1 MVRTG
6 PRRAS
11 SFHEQ
16 RPDLRRARTIGL
28 SAHRHAHEP
37 HALQWTQELMLV
49 SGAPRSAHL
58 PLPRM
63 SPWLRIALVLWL
75 QVHLLSPELG
85 RLPMLFVHFA
95 DHLQHEQG
103 LTFAGYLVKHYAD
116 DGHEESDHSEHGSLP
131 FHHHHHGMVADQC
144 TAKIIT
150 SEPLAMVSFPLSM
163 ADRDQALP
171 GPMSPMRGHV
181 GALLR
186 PPRPVA

>member
-1 MVRTG
+1 MHLWFR
-6 PRRAS
+6 
-11 SFHEQ
+11 
-16 RPDLRRARTIGL
+16 IGL
-28 SAHRHAHEP
+28 
-37 HALQWTQELMLV
+37 LV
-49 SGAPRSAHL
+49 WIQA
-58 PLPRM
+58 
-63 SPWLRIALVLWL
+63 
-75 QVHLLSPELG
+75 HLLSAELVK
-85 RLPMLFVHFA
+85 LPMLFVHYA
-95 DHLQHEQG
+95 DHLQVQDG
-103 LTFAGYLVKHYAD
+103 LSFADYLGHHYAD